1 MVDEHKW
8 TIDRKI
14 PITLIVTFIGAL
26 FVQTIAGV
34 TYVNALSNTLTQA
47 VKDITRL
54 EGRLQAQES
63 KSLALQESLIRLEEH
78 SKQQTKMLERILNSI
93 ETRKALPQ

>member
-8 TIDRKI
+8 QIDRKI
-14 PITLIVTFIGAL
+14 PITLIVTVVGAL
-26 FVQTIAGV
+26 FVQTVAGV
-34 TYVNALSNTLTQA
+34 TYANSLATTLAQA

-63 KSLALQESLIRLEEH
+63 KSMALQESLIRLEEQ